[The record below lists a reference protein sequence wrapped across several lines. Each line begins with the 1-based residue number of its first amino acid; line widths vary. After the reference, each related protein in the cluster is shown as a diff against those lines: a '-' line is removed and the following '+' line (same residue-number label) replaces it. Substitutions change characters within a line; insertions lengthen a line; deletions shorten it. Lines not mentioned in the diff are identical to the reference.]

1 MKHNMNVIQIR
12 GIRGLILTAG
22 AICCLAAGFIWFP
35 GWVLM
40 HLWNFSASYINNMP
54 SISAIQGILLWGII
68 VASYF
73 AFKKDK
79 LVVCLKA
86 PQGLS
91 EDEIK
96 EVFSDLKEQNTQEK
110 IIQAMLKAREAELR
124 YKNEENKIEDKEEIT
139 ANKD

>member
-1 MKHNMNVIQIR
+1 MKHDMNVIQIK
-12 GIRGLILTAG
+12 GIRGLILAG
-22 AICCLAAGFIWFP
+22 GAVCCLAAGFIWFP
-35 GWVLM
+35 GWVFM
-40 HLWNFSASYINNMP
+40 QLWNLCTPYLNNVP
-54 SISAIQGILLWGII
+54 SLGIIQGILLWGII

-79 LVVCLKA
+79 FVVCLKS

-91 EDEIK
+91 EEEIK

-110 IIQAMLKAREAELR
+110 IIQAMLKAREAELK
-124 YKNEENKIEDKEEIT
+124 YKKEENKIEDKEEVT

>member
-1 MKHNMNVIQIR
+1 MKNNMNVIQIR
-12 GIRGLILTAG
+12 GIRGLLIAG
-22 AICCLAAGFIWFP
+22 GAVCCLAVGFIWFP

-40 HLWNFSASYINNMP
+40 QLWNLSASYLNNVP
-54 SISAIQGILLWGII
+54 ALGILQGILLWGII

-79 LVVCLKA
+79 LVVCLKT

-96 EVFSDLKEQNTQEK
+96 EVFSDLKEQHTQDK
-110 IIQAMLKAREAELR
+110 IIQAMLKAREAELK
-124 YKNEENKIEDKEEIT
+124 YKAEETKTENNEEVTTNKE
-139 ANKD
+139 